1 MHELCPAS
9 IPALSL
15 VMPRPPLPRRRSSLL
30 TSVSDPHTPPPR
42 NSPLPL
48 LTPGSN
54 RKSSDSWNSSN
65 YDGADD
71 LEWEWNSE
79 QTRLLSRTLDA
90 LPAHVLTPFNGPVPP
105 SNLLDKI
112 AKGVMRAKGPAEWPH
127 SIRATR
133 AKIIELARIRAKEDT
148 ASDTIAE
155 EDSTDLDSSQQ
166 KRGRGFKRPLHKQS
180 SMDFLK
186 PSKLDSSDTIA
197 RLSYRLQHTERM
209 IPNPA
214 YHPYA
219 RPSPHLRSGGSSAS
233 STTLNSQS
241 SCGSVSKM
249 PRLRR
254 SLSSI
259 SNSSDS
265 YVQTPGLDSRVQHIR
280 RTESFAGSALYPPG
294 SPLKCV
300 PSFGSISK
308 RSSDAMSVDY
318 SNRSDVTSSSDEE
331 EKLRSK
337 KAKKPRVKASSPTP
351 PISSPPPTSHAK
363 SKQLRRTTKH
373 ISKTPSAATPTDTP
387 RTSRQKI
394 TLSRNP
400 SILGPELPHLSQ
412 ARPTPPIPAAQP
424 RSYHKSPPAH
434 SPLSPVPR
442 AATVLQT
449 PSPPTR
455 KTPRRTKAPSSGRA
469 IVGRKISFGNVMATH
484 DEENACLGAGLGLE
498 SAFQLN

>member
-1 MHELCPAS
+1 
-9 IPALSL
+9 
-15 VMPRPPLPRRRSSLL
+15 
-30 TSVSDPHTPPPR
+30 
-42 NSPLPL
+42 
-48 LTPGSN
+48 
-54 RKSSDSWNSSN
+54 
-65 YDGADD
+65 
-71 LEWEWNSE
+71 
-79 QTRLLSRTLDA
+79 
-90 LPAHVLTPFNGPVPP
+90 
-105 SNLLDKI
+105 
-112 AKGVMRAKGPAEWPH
+112 
-127 SIRATR
+127 
-133 AKIIELARIRAKEDT
+133 
-148 ASDTIAE
+148 
-155 EDSTDLDSSQQ
+155 
-166 KRGRGFKRPLHKQS
+166 
-180 SMDFLK
+180 
-186 PSKLDSSDTIA
+186 
-197 RLSYRLQHTERM
+197 M

-241 SCGSVSKM
+241 SCGSATKI

-265 YVQTPGLDSRVQHIR
+265 YIQTPGLDPRVQHIR

-294 SPLKCV
+294 TPLKCV

-351 PISSPPPTSHAK
+351 PVSSPRPTSHAK
-363 SKQLRRTTKH
+363 SKQLRRMTKH
-373 ISKTPSAATPTDTP
+373 ISKTTSDTTPTDTL

-400 SILGPELPHLSQ
+400 SILGPELPQLSQ
-412 ARPTPPIPAAQP
+412 ARPAPPTPAVQP
-424 RSYHKSPPAH
+424 RLYRKSPPAH
-434 SPLSPVPR
+434 SPLSPVAR
-442 AATVLQT
+442 AATLLQT
-449 PSPPTR
+449 PSPPPH
-455 KTPRRTKAPSSGRA
+455 KTPRRKAPSSGRA
-469 IVGRKISFGNVMATH
+469 IVGRKISFGSVMATH
-484 DEENACLGAGLGLE
+484 EGENACLGAGLGLQ

>member
-1 MHELCPAS
+1 MTRSQRKKAPIS
-9 IPALSL
+9 IP
-15 VMPRPPLPRRRSSLL
+15 RNRSKAE
-30 TSVSDPHTPPPR
+30 
-42 NSPLPL
+42 
-48 LTPGSN
+48 GSN
-54 RKSSDSWNSSN
+54 APCINSQAWTSSS
-65 YDGADD
+65 
-71 LEWEWNSE
+71 
-79 QTRLLSRTLDA
+79 
-90 LPAHVLTPFNGPVPP
+90 PP
-105 SNLLDKI
+105 S
-112 AKGVMRAKGPAEWPH
+112 
-127 SIRATR
+127 
-133 AKIIELARIRAKEDT
+133 LAPRTPSHGKFDVHER
-148 ASDTIAE
+148 
-155 EDSTDLDSSQQ
+155 LSSGS
-166 KRGRGFKRPLHKQS
+166 RLIGSRRFVS
-180 SMDFLK
+180 
-186 PSKLDSSDTIA
+186 
-197 RLSYRLQHTERM
+197 LSYRLQHTERM

-241 SCGSVSKM
+241 SCGSASKV

-265 YVQTPGLDSRVQHIR
+265 YVQTPGFDPRVQHIR

-337 KAKKPRVKASSPTP
+337 KAKKPRVKASSPTTP
-351 PISSPPPTSHAK
+351 VSSPSPPSHVK
-363 SKQLRRTTKH
+363 TKQLRRTTKH
-373 ISKTPSAATPTDTP
+373 ISKTSSAPTPTDTH
-387 RTSRQKI
+387 RTSRQKV

-400 SILGPELPHLSQ
+400 SILGPELPHLSH
-412 ARPTPPIPAAQP
+412 ARPTPPTPVAQSRP
-424 RSYHKSPPAH
+424 HRKSPPAP
-434 SPLSPVPR
+434 SPLPPASH
-442 AATVLQT
+442 AATLLQT
-449 PSPPTR
+449 PSPPAR

-469 IVGRKISFGNVMATH
+469 IVGRKISFGSVMATH
-484 DEENACLGAGLGLE
+484 EEENACLGAGLGLG